1 MGSVDE
7 SILSRLDR
15 LEDALMAEIRR
26 TSDDLSDRV
35 NQHEQRLD
43 KYEKMLYGIVA
54 CIIGLAGMSEQ
65 STKLL
70 TALVGIG

>member
-15 LEDALMAEIRR
+15 LEDNLMAKIQR
-26 TSDDLSDRV
+26 TSDDLSERV
-35 NQHEQRLD
+35 GQHEQRLD
-43 KYEKMLYGIVA
+43 KHEKMLYGIIA

-65 STKLL
+65 SVKMLMTF
-70 TALVGIG
+70 IG